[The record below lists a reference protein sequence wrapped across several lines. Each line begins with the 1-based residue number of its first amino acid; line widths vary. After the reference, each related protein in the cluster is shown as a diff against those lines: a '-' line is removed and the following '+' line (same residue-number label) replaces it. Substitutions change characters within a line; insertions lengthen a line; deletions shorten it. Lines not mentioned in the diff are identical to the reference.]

1 MACGRPDHVV
11 ALAGEIVAPGTDP
24 TGDPVLLPGHLEHA
38 PPHEP
43 EPPALREGDMRLAL
57 VCGLALLLACELDQ
71 VLEEAK
77 ADVLEGRQ
85 SSKAAGSGGTV
96 HTGGAAGDQVTSAPL
111 PRGTQSAYY
120 HDPPSIGQE
129 NKRDGTQCVPGTVR
143 RGTGHGLEAHLA
155 HALPVLT
162 QVSLGLAAR
171 DAAVVVRRPA

>member
-1 MACGRPDHVV
+1 
-11 ALAGEIVAPGTDP
+11 
-24 TGDPVLLPGHLEHA
+24 
-38 PPHEP
+38 
-43 EPPALREGDMRLAL
+43 MRLAV

-71 VLEEAK
+71 VLEEPK